1 MCYYLFLSR
10 KKNGPV
16 LSLRHAASFVLRYS
30 DMFRDSLV
38 AQMVKNQPAILETS
52 VQSMGKEDPLGM
64 AIHSSILALR
74 IPWIEEPTD
83 YHPWVSKSWT

>member
-1 MCYYLFLSR
+1 
-10 KKNGPV
+10 
-16 LSLRHAASFVLRYS
+16 
-30 DMFRDSLV
+30 
-38 AQMVKNQPAILETS
+38 MVKNQPAILETS
-52 VQSMGKEDPLGM
+52 VQSLGKEDPLGM